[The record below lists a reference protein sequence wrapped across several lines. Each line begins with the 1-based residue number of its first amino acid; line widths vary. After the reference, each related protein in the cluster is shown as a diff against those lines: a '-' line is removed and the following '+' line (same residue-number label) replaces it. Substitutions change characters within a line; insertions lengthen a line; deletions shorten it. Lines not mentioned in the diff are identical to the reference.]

1 MKDTLAFNDV
11 LEVNILHPNDLSSKC
26 VDEGVDVGA
35 VGLPAALIALCTDVL
50 VFLFEGI
57 VIRNEYLLKES
68 DTKQNAMSKSCKLVA
83 HPVYSTWV
91 YSR

>member
-57 VIRNEYLLKES
+57 VIRNEYLKNAKRKE
-68 DTKQNAMSKSCKLVA
+68 TEHKKIV
-83 HPVYSTWV
+83 PTIT
-91 YSR
+91 

>member
-1 MKDTLAFNDV
+1 MERPEDIDN
-11 LEVNILHPNDLSSKC
+11 
-26 VDEGVDVGA
+26 DEGRDEFNCADDGVDDVTLDAVGA